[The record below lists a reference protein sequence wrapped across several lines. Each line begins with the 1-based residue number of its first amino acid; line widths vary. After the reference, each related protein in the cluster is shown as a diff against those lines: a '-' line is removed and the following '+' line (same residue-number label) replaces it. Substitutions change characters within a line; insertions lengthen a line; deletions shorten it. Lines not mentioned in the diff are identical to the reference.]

1 MSTTAIGH
9 FIAGHVEPGTG
20 ERTGPVYNP
29 STGEEIARCDY
40 ANRALLDRAVAVAT
54 EAGKKWGRASHAARQ
69 AVIFKLR
76 ELVIAN
82 IDLLAEVIGR
92 EHGKTIADAKGEIG
106 RAIEGI
112 EFAVNAPHVTKGE
125 FASNVGGDIDVF
137 SIREPIGVVGAI
149 TPFNFPIMVPAVMM
163 TMAISVGNAVV
174 WKPSEKVPTAAL
186 EFARLWKEA
195 GLPDGVFNVV
205 QGDKEMVDGILEHP
219 GIAGVSFVG
228 STAVGEYVYQKG
240 TSHNKRVAAFTGGK
254 NHMVVMPDA
263 DLDAAASAFVAA
275 GFGSASQRCMAVSLL
290 LPVGQA
296 TADRLRELV
305 IEKTKALKVGPYND
319 PQADFGAVVSAQSK
333 QAVLQAIENCIKD
346 GGELLLD
353 GRDLQVPGHANG
365 YYVGPTLFDRVTT
378 DMQMY
383 KEEIFGPVRAIMRPM
398 TLDEAIAITNAHDFG
413 NGSVIYTRD
422 GKSAHRFMT
431 EVESGM
437 IGVNVSVPLPAAYFN
452 FGGLRRSKFGE
463 GHLYGPDAARFYTK
477 IKTISQRWPDADQ
490 QAAPV
495 SLAFNPKA

>member
-1 MSTTAIGH
+1 MTQLIGH
-9 FIAGHVEPGTG
+9 FIAGQPEAGTG
-20 ERTGPVYNP
+20 RRTGPVFNP
-29 STGEEIARCDY
+29 STGQEIARCDY
-40 ANRALLDRAVAVAT
+40 ADRATLDRAVDVAT
-54 EAGKKWGRASHAARQ
+54 QAGKRWGRASHAARQ

-76 ELVIAN
+76 ELMIAN
-82 IDLLAEVIGR
+82 MDLLAEVIGR
-92 EHGKTIADAKGEIG
+92 EHGKTIADAKGELG

-125 FASNVGGDIDVF
+125 FATNVGGDIDVF
-137 SIREPIGVVGAI
+137 SMRTPIGVVGAI

-205 QGDKEMVDGILEHP
+205 QGDKEMVDAILEHP

-346 GGELLLD
+346 GGELPLD

>member
-1 MSTTAIGH
+1 M
-9 FIAGHVEPGTG
+9 
-20 ERTGPVYNP
+20 
-29 STGEEIARCDY
+29 
-40 ANRALLDRAVAVAT
+40 AVAT
-54 EAGKKWGRASHAARQ
+54 QAGKRWGRASHAARQ

-76 ELVIAN
+76 ELMIAN
-82 IDLLAEVIGR
+82 LDLLAEVIGR
-92 EHGKTIADAKGEIG
+92 EHGKTIADAKGELG

-125 FASNVGGDIDVF
+125 FATNVGGDIDVF
-137 SIREPIGVVGAI
+137 SMRTPIGVVGAI

-205 QGDKEMVDGILEHP
+205 QGDKEMVDAILEHP

-319 PQADFGAVVSAQSK
+319 PQAQC
-333 QAVLQAIENCIKD
+333 Q
-346 GGELLLD
+346 
-353 GRDLQVPGHANG
+353 
-365 YYVGPTLFDRVTT
+365 
-378 DMQMY
+378 
-383 KEEIFGPVRAIMRPM
+383 
-398 TLDEAIAITNAHDFG
+398 
-413 NGSVIYTRD
+413 
-422 GKSAHRFMT
+422 
-431 EVESGM
+431 
-437 IGVNVSVPLPAAYFN
+437 
-452 FGGLRRSKFGE
+452 
-463 GHLYGPDAARFYTK
+463 
-477 IKTISQRWPDADQ
+477 
-490 QAAPV
+490 
-495 SLAFNPKA
+495 

>member
-1 MSTTAIGH
+1 MTQLIGH
-9 FIAGHVEPGTG
+9 FIAGQPEAGTG
-20 ERTGPVYNP
+20 RRTGPVFNP
-29 STGEEIARCDY
+29 STGQEIARCDY
-40 ANRALLDRAVAVAT
+40 ADRATLDRAVDVAT
-54 EAGKKWGRASHAARQ
+54 QAGKRWGRASHAARQ

-76 ELVIAN
+76 ELMIAN
-82 IDLLAEVIGR
+82 LDLLAEVIGR
-92 EHGKTIADAKGEIG
+92 EHGKTIADAKGELG

-125 FASNVGGDIDVF
+125 FATNVGGDIDVF
-137 SIREPIGVVGAI
+137 SMRTPIGVVGAI

-205 QGDKEMVDGILEHP
+205 QGDKEMVDAILEHP

-353 GRDLQVPGHANG
+353 GRGLQVPGHANG

-490 QAAPV
+490 EAAPV

>member
-1 MSTTAIGH
+1 MTQLIGH
-9 FIAGHVEPGTG
+9 FIAGQPEAGTG
-20 ERTGPVYNP
+20 RRTGPVFNP
-29 STGEEIARCDY
+29 STGQEIARCDY
-40 ANRALLDRAVAVAT
+40 ADRATLDRAVDVAT
-54 EAGKKWGRASHAARQ
+54 QAGKRWGRASHAARQ

-76 ELVIAN
+76 ELMIAN
-82 IDLLAEVIGR
+82 LDLLAEVIGR
-92 EHGKTIADAKGEIG
+92 EHGKTIADAKGELG

-125 FASNVGGDIDVF
+125 FATNVGGDIDVF
-137 SIREPIGVVGAI
+137 SMRTPIGVVGAI

-353 GRDLQVPGHANG
+353 GRGLQVPGHANG

-490 QAAPV
+490 EAAPV

>member
-1 MSTTAIGH
+1 MTQLIGH
-9 FIAGHVEPGTG
+9 FIAGQPEAGTG
-20 ERTGPVYNP
+20 RRTGPVFNP
-29 STGEEIARCDY
+29 STGQEIARCDY
-40 ANRALLDRAVAVAT
+40 ADRATLDRAVAVAT
-54 EAGKKWGRASHAARQ
+54 QAGKRWGHASHAARQ

-76 ELVIAN
+76 ELMIAN
-82 IDLLAEVIGR
+82 LDLLAEVIGR
-92 EHGKTIADAKGEIG
+92 EHGKTIADAKGELG

-125 FASNVGGDIDVF
+125 FATNVGGDIDVF
-137 SIREPIGVVGAI
+137 SMRTPIGVVGAI

-205 QGDKEMVDGILEHP
+205 QGDKEMVDAILEHP

-353 GRDLQVPGHANG
+353 GRDLQAPGHANG

-398 TLDEAIAITNAHDFG
+398 TLDEAIDITNAHDFG

>member
-1 MSTTAIGH
+1 MTQLIGH
-9 FIAGHVEPGTG
+9 FIAGQPEAGTG
-20 ERTGPVYNP
+20 RRTGPVFNP
-29 STGEEIARCDY
+29 STGQEIARCDY
-40 ANRALLDRAVAVAT
+40 ADRATLDRAVDVAT
-54 EAGKKWGRASHAARQ
+54 QAGKRWGRASHAARQ

-76 ELVIAN
+76 ELMIAN
-82 IDLLAEVIGR
+82 LDRLAEVIGR
-92 EHGKTIADAKGEIG
+92 EHGKTIADAKGELG

-125 FASNVGGDIDVF
+125 FATNVGGDIDVF
-137 SIREPIGVVGAI
+137 SMRTPIGVVGAI

-205 QGDKEMVDGILEHP
+205 QGDKEMVDAILEHP

-353 GRDLQVPGHANG
+353 GRSLQVPGHANG

-490 QAAPV
+490 EAAPV

>member
-1 MSTTAIGH
+1 MTQLIGH
-9 FIAGHVEPGTG
+9 FIAGQPEAGTG
-20 ERTGPVYNP
+20 RRTGPVFNP

-40 ANRALLDRAVAVAT
+40 ADRATLDRAVDVAT
-54 EAGKKWGRASHAARQ
+54 QAGKRWGRASHAARQ

-76 ELVIAN
+76 ELMIAN
-82 IDLLAEVIGR
+82 LDLLAEVIGR
-92 EHGKTIADAKGEIG
+92 EHGKTIADAKGELG

-125 FASNVGGDIDVF
+125 FATNVGGDIDVF
-137 SIREPIGVVGAI
+137 SMRTPIGVVGAI

-353 GRDLQVPGHANG
+353 GRGLQVPGHANG

-383 KEEIFGPVRAIMRPM
+383 KEEIFGPVRAIMRPV

>member
-1 MSTTAIGH
+1 MTQLIGH
-9 FIAGHVEPGTG
+9 FIAGQPEAGTG
-20 ERTGPVYNP
+20 RRTGPVFNP
-29 STGEEIARCDY
+29 STGQEIARCDY
-40 ANRALLDRAVAVAT
+40 ADRATLDRAVDVAT
-54 EAGKKWGRASHAARQ
+54 LSGKRWGRASHAARQ

-76 ELVIAN
+76 ELMIAN
-82 IDLLAEVIGR
+82 LDLLAEVIGR
-92 EHGKTIADAKGEIG
+92 EHGKTIADAKGELG

-125 FASNVGGDIDVF
+125 FATNVGGDIDVF
-137 SIREPIGVVGAI
+137 SMRTPIGVVGAI

-353 GRDLQVPGHANG
+353 GRGLQVPGHANG

-490 QAAPV
+490 EAAPV

>member
-1 MSTTAIGH
+1 MTQLIGH
-9 FIAGHVEPGTG
+9 FIAGQPEAGTG
-20 ERTGPVYNP
+20 RRTGPVFNP

-40 ANRALLDRAVAVAT
+40 ADRATLDRAVDVAT
-54 EAGKKWGRASHAARQ
+54 QAGKRWGRASHAARQ

-76 ELVIAN
+76 ELMIAN
-82 IDLLAEVIGR
+82 LDLLAEVIGR
-92 EHGKTIADAKGEIG
+92 EHGKTIADAKGELG

-125 FASNVGGDIDVF
+125 FATNVGGDIDVF
-137 SIREPIGVVGAI
+137 SMRTPIGVVGAI

-353 GRDLQVPGHANG
+353 GRGLQVPGHANG

-398 TLDEAIAITNAHDFG
+398 TLDEAIAITNAHDFA

-490 QAAPV
+490 EAAPV

>member
-1 MSTTAIGH
+1 MTQLIGH
-9 FIAGHVEPGTG
+9 FIAGQPEAGTG
-20 ERTGPVYNP
+20 RRTGPVFNP

-40 ANRALLDRAVAVAT
+40 ADRATLDRAVDVAT
-54 EAGKKWGRASHAARQ
+54 QAGKRWGRASHAARQ

-76 ELVIAN
+76 ELMIAN
-82 IDLLAEVIGR
+82 LDLLAEVIGR
-92 EHGKTIADAKGEIG
+92 EHGKTIADAKGELG

-112 EFAVNAPHVTKGE
+112 EFAVNAPHLTKGE
-125 FASNVGGDIDVF
+125 FATNVGGDIDVF
-137 SIREPIGVVGAI
+137 SMRTPIGVVGAI

-353 GRDLQVPGHANG
+353 GRGLQVPGHANG

-490 QAAPV
+490 QVAPV

>member
-1 MSTTAIGH
+1 MTQLIGH
-9 FIAGHVEPGTG
+9 FIAGQPEAGTG
-20 ERTGPVYNP
+20 RRTGPVFNP
-29 STGEEIARCDY
+29 STGQEIARCDY
-40 ANRALLDRAVAVAT
+40 ADRATLDRAVDVAT
-54 EAGKKWGRASHAARQ
+54 QAGKRWGRASHAARQ

-76 ELVIAN
+76 ELMIAN
-82 IDLLAEVIGR
+82 LDLLAEVIGR
-92 EHGKTIADAKGEIG
+92 EHGKTIADAKGELG

-125 FASNVGGDIDVF
+125 FATNVGGDIDVF
-137 SIREPIGVVGAI
+137 SMRTPIGVVGAI

-353 GRDLQVPGHANG
+353 GRGLQVPGHANG

>member
-1 MSTTAIGH
+1 MTQLIGH
-9 FIAGHVEPGTG
+9 FIAGQPEAGTG
-20 ERTGPVYNP
+20 RRTGPVFNP
-29 STGEEIARCDY
+29 STGQEIARCDY
-40 ANRALLDRAVAVAT
+40 ADRATLDRAVAVAT
-54 EAGKKWGRASHAARQ
+54 QAGKRWGRASHAARQ

-76 ELVIAN
+76 ELMIAN
-82 IDLLAEVIGR
+82 LDLLAEVIGR
-92 EHGKTIADAKGEIG
+92 EHGKTIADAKGELG

-125 FASNVGGDIDVF
+125 FATNVGGDIDVF
-137 SIREPIGVVGAI
+137 SMRTPIGVVGAI

-333 QAVLQAIENCIKD
+333 QAVLQAIDNCIKD

-353 GRDLQVPGHANG
+353 GRSLQVPGHANG

-383 KEEIFGPVRAIMRPM
+383 KEEIFGPVRAIMRPV

-463 GHLYGPDAARFYTK
+463 GHLYGPDA
-477 IKTISQRWPDADQ
+477 DQ

>member
-1 MSTTAIGH
+1 MTQLIGH
-9 FIAGHVEPGTG
+9 FIAGQPEAGTG
-20 ERTGPVYNP
+20 RRTGPVFNP
-29 STGEEIARCDY
+29 STGQEIARCDY
-40 ANRALLDRAVAVAT
+40 ADRATLDRAVAVAT
-54 EAGKKWGRASHAARQ
+54 QAGKRWGHASHAARQ

-76 ELVIAN
+76 ELMIAN
-82 IDLLAEVIGR
+82 LDLLAEVIGR
-92 EHGKTIADAKGEIG
+92 EHGKTIADAKGELG

-125 FASNVGGDIDVF
+125 FATNVGGDIDVF
-137 SIREPIGVVGAI
+137 SMRTPIGVVGAI

-205 QGDKEMVDGILEHP
+205 QGDKEMVDAILEHP

-353 GRDLQVPGHANG
+353 GRGLQVPGHANG

-398 TLDEAIAITNAHDFG
+398 TLDEAIAITNAHDFA

-490 QAAPV
+490 EAAPV

>member
-1 MSTTAIGH
+1 MTQLIGH
-9 FIAGHVEPGTG
+9 FIAGQPEAGTG
-20 ERTGPVYNP
+20 RRTGPVFNP

-40 ANRALLDRAVAVAT
+40 ADRATLDRAVDVAT
-54 EAGKKWGRASHAARQ
+54 QAGKRWGRASHAARQ

-76 ELVIAN
+76 ELMIAN
-82 IDLLAEVIGR
+82 LDLLAEVIGR
-92 EHGKTIADAKGEIG
+92 EHGKTIADAKGELG

-125 FASNVGGDIDVF
+125 FATNVGGDIDVF
-137 SIREPIGVVGAI
+137 SMRTPIGVVGAI

-205 QGDKEMVDGILEHP
+205 QGDKEMVDAILEHP

-353 GRDLQVPGHANG
+353 GRGLQVPGHANG

-463 GHLYGPDAARFYTK
+463 GYLYGPDAARFYTK

-490 QAAPV
+490 QVAPV

>member
-1 MSTTAIGH
+1 MTQLIGH
-9 FIAGHVEPGTG
+9 FIAGQPEAGTG
-20 ERTGPVYNP
+20 RRTGPVFNP
-29 STGEEIARCDY
+29 STGQEIARCDY
-40 ANRALLDRAVAVAT
+40 ADRATLDRAVDVAT
-54 EAGKKWGRASHAARQ
+54 QAGKRWGRASHAARQ

-76 ELVIAN
+76 ELMIAN
-82 IDLLAEVIGR
+82 LDLLAEVIGR
-92 EHGKTIADAKGEIG
+92 EHGKTIADAKGELG

-125 FASNVGGDIDVF
+125 FATNVGGDIDVF
-137 SIREPIGVVGAI
+137 SMRTPIGVVGAI

-353 GRDLQVPGHANG
+353 GRSLQVPGHANG

>member
-1 MSTTAIGH
+1 MTQLIGH
-9 FIAGHVEPGTG
+9 FIAGQPEAGTG
-20 ERTGPVYNP
+20 RRTGPVFNP

-40 ANRALLDRAVAVAT
+40 ADRATLDRAVDVAT
-54 EAGKKWGRASHAARQ
+54 QAGKRWGRASHAARQ

-76 ELVIAN
+76 ELMIAN
-82 IDLLAEVIGR
+82 LDLLAEVIGR
-92 EHGKTIADAKGEIG
+92 EHGKTIADAKGELG

-125 FASNVGGDIDVF
+125 FATNVGGDIDVF
-137 SIREPIGVVGAI
+137 SMRTPIGVVGAI

-353 GRDLQVPGHANG
+353 GRGLQVPGHANG

-490 QAAPV
+490 EAAPV

>member
-1 MSTTAIGH
+1 MTQLIGH
-9 FIAGHVEPGTG
+9 FIAGQPEAGTG
-20 ERTGPVYNP
+20 RRTGPVFNP
-29 STGEEIARCDY
+29 STGQEIARCDY
-40 ANRALLDRAVAVAT
+40 ADRATLDRAVAVAT
-54 EAGKKWGRASHAARQ
+54 QAGKRWGHASHAARQ

-76 ELVIAN
+76 ELMIAN
-82 IDLLAEVIGR
+82 LDLLAEVIGR
-92 EHGKTIADAKGEIG
+92 EHGKTIADAKGELG

-125 FASNVGGDIDVF
+125 FATNVGGDIDVF
-137 SIREPIGVVGAI
+137 SMRTPIGVVGAI

-219 GIAGVSFVG
+219 GISGVSFVG

-353 GRDLQVPGHANG
+353 GRGLQVPGHANG

>member
-1 MSTTAIGH
+1 MTQLIGH
-9 FIAGHVEPGTG
+9 FIAGQPEAGTG
-20 ERTGPVYNP
+20 RRTGPVFNP
-29 STGEEIARCDY
+29 STGQEIARCDY
-40 ANRALLDRAVAVAT
+40 ADRATLDRAVDVAT
-54 EAGKKWGRASHAARQ
+54 QAGKRWGRASHAARQ

-76 ELVIAN
+76 ELMIAN
-82 IDLLAEVIGR
+82 LDLLAEVIGR
-92 EHGKTIADAKGEIG
+92 EHGKTIADAKGELG

-125 FASNVGGDIDVF
+125 FATNVGGDIDVF
-137 SIREPIGVVGAI
+137 SMRTPIGVVGAI

-353 GRDLQVPGHANG
+353 GRGLQVPGHANG

-490 QAAPV
+490 QVAPV